1 MPALQGRRVSAAPT
15 IAIDGPS
22 AAGKTAVGTRVAH
35 ELGYR
40 FIDTGM
46 MYRAVTWL
54 ALEKQLDLHDES
66 ALAKLALATDIAIE
80 PPAADG
86 PGRVL
91 VDGDDITDRLRT
103 TEVGEAV
110 SLVSRVPGVRTAM
123 VAVQRRL
130 AEEGGIVMAGRDIGT
145 VVMPEALLKAYLDAS
160 LDERVRRRHQELLA
174 MGRAV
179 TEQDV
184 RDELSLRDRIDSERA
199 VSPLRPAD
207 DAEVI
212 DTDHLSLDEVVG
224 RIMELVP
231 CRS

>member
-1 MPALQGRRVSAAPT
+1 
-15 IAIDGPS
+15 
-22 AAGKTAVGTRVAH
+22 
-35 ELGYR
+35 
-40 FIDTGM
+40 

-54 ALEKQLDLHDES
+54 ALQKQLDLHDES
-66 ALAKLALATDIAIE
+66 ALAKLALATDIGIE
-80 PPAADG
+80 PPAAGG

-110 SLVSRVPGVRTAM
+110 SLVSRVPAVRTAM
-123 VAVQRRL
+123 VAVQRGL
-130 AEEGGIVMAGRDIGT
+130 AEQGGIVMAGRDIGT
-145 VVMPEALLKAYLDAS
+145 VVMPNAPLKVYLDAS

-174 MGRAV
+174 MGRAL
-179 TEQDV
+179 TEQHV

-199 VSPLRPAD
+199 VSPLRPAG

-212 DTDHLSLDEVVG
+212 DTDHLPLEEVVG

>member
-1 MPALQGRRVSAAPT
+1 MPALQGREVSAARA

-174 MGRAV
+174 MGRV
-179 TEQDV
+179 MTEQDV

-199 VSPLRPAD
+199 VSPLRPAG

-212 DTDHLSLDEVVG
+212 DTDHLPLEEVVA